1 MWECPCGR
9 KNQMI
14 TEGRGLAVIKTIR
27 EKKLYVKLVSPNII
41 NTTTTNIVRPSGV
54 FVVKMSP
61 NIIHIGV
68 VKKVNKFVFR
78 RRTVSIILC
87 IKITKNNRMDL
98 KLRCLLDPVN
108 NSILSLISSGHVS

>member
-1 MWECPCGR
+1 
-9 KNQMI
+9 MI
-14 TEGRGLAVIKTIR
+14 TGGQGLTVIKTIR
-27 EKKLYVKLVSPNII
+27 EKKLYVKLVSPNVV
-41 NTTTTNIVRPSGV
+41 NTTTTNIVRPSEV

-87 IKITKNNRMDL
+87 IKITKNNRVDL

-108 NSILSLISSGHVS
+108 NSVLSLITSKDIS

>member
-1 MWECPCGR
+1 
-9 KNQMI
+9 MI
-14 TEGRGLAVIKTIR
+14 TGGRDLAVIKTIR
-27 EKKLYVKLVSPNII
+27 EKKLYVKLVSPNVV
-41 NTTTTNIVRPSGV
+41 NMTTTNIVRPSGV

-108 NSILSLISSGHVS
+108 NSVLGLITSRDIS